1 MIHGGNV
8 VGEKEREI
16 TIIKINVIE
25 IRKREYKKNHCTKY
39 KIFSTFFSIN
49 YWLIVRN
56 PNKFIIL
63 KWDLKL

>member
-39 KIFSTFFSIN
+39 KFFFN
-49 YWLIVRN
+49 FFQYQLLIDS
-56 PNKFIIL
+56 K
-63 KWDLKL
+63 KSK